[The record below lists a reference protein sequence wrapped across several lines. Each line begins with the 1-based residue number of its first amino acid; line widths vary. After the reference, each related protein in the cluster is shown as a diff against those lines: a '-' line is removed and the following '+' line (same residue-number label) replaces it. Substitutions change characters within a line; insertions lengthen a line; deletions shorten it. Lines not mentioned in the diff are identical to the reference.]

1 MSSRFNASLYKTR
14 LLYYMRKRSPKH
26 NLRVYFVDR
35 GCRLVFVKK
44 NLFNDEIFVIKM
56 SPMDYSTCRAYLKDG
71 GFVIYQGKVHPL
83 VDFILSLKNDWV
95 VVERCLI

>member
-44 NLFNDEIFVIKM
+44 IFLMTK
-56 SPMDYSTCRAYLKDG
+56 YL
-71 GFVIYQGKVHPL
+71 L
-83 VDFILSLKNDWV
+83 LKCLQWIIQPV
-95 VVERCLI
+95 VLI